1 MRPSW
6 KITDAYRKRVAAL
19 RHSAAAA
26 ARQTWAAIDPQQL
39 SSSYNPGMLALTL
52 TVLQRE
58 GARLSG
64 GYLKAFIDAELGLDT
79 PLPLVDARQV
89 GSARNG
95 TDLRKTLDSPLVGV
109 KTRIKNGA
117 DPRDALTVER
127 ASVVRIAG
135 LAVDTAARDS
145 LAKAMA
151 ASPHVVGWQRA
162 TSGACAA
169 CLAVANRSHD
179 LTVDFPVHPN
189 CSCVQEPIVD
199 GAPPGGLRP
208 TGREMFDAM
217 PRSQQDDVLGPEI
230 AQAVRDGRLAFEDVA
245 QRVPMATEP
254 DFITTTTA
262 SAVDA

>member
-89 GSARNG
+89 G
-95 TDLRKTLDSPLVGV
+95 V

-189 CSCVQEPIVD
+189 CFCVREPIVD